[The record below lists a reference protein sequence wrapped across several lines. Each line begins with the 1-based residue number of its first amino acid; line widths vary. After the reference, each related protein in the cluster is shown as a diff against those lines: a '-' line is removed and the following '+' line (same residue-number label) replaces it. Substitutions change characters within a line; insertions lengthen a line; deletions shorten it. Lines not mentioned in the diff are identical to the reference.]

1 MQHFTYLVVADGVPA
16 VERVA
21 ETFRAHELN
30 VEQSWFDHA
39 TRKHPIGGVVI
50 GLHIGRDEDLSR
62 RTVHQMGTE
71 FAQKMDHVAGA
82 VAPDS
87 NILFVIERE
96 GDERR
101 PPFGL
106 YRRIEAFLSQIVT
119 FIESD
124 RGISVSI
131 NAIDLR
137 PASDD
142 AVIAEHVADVILRRG
157 VISRGVVVSSDELE
171 RQSLRDALLGQS
183 L

>member
-1 MQHFTYLVVADGVPA
+1 MQHFTYLVVTDGVHA

-21 ETFRAHELN
+21 ETFRAHDLH

-39 TRKHPIGGVVI
+39 NRKHPIGGMVI
-50 GLHIGRDEDLSR
+50 GLHISRDEDLSR
-62 RTVHQMGTE
+62 RAIHQMGTE
-71 FAQKMDHVAGA
+71 LAEKMNHVAG
-82 VAPDS
+82 VIAPDS
-87 NILFVIERE
+87 NILVVLDRE

-101 PPFGL
+101 PPSGL
-106 YRRIEAFLSQIVT
+106 YRRIESFLSHIAT
-119 FIESD
+119 FIESE

-142 AVIAEHVADVILRRG
+142 AVIAEYVTDVILRRG
-157 VISRGVVVSSDELE
+157 VLSQGVVVSSDELDG
-171 RQSLRDALLGQS
+171 QSLRDALLNKS